1 MSVIFNEKGVSAE
14 ELPGGIRRQRLIDAD
29 RVEGAVCRFDRLTVE
44 AGGGAEFRLG
54 DSEIVW
60 GQMLEGTVTLNGP
73 DRSYELS
80 ASHVVFL
87 PPGFEGSLY
96 SSKGAILITL
106 TVPDAERFDSSIAG
120 NALDVQCV
128 DLEEEP
134 VLQSEHD
141 ARTRIYVATKKL
153 FGTSALVGELVA
165 FPPGTTSSNHHH
177 TGAEHFQYMLRGQ
190 ATVFLD
196 EQPTRIRAGDLV
208 YKYDLERHY
217 CTNDGNDEMAF
228 VEFFIPGQYD
238 TVWVNESTRC
248 AWEPTGKNLRGGEPT
263 RTMAKH
269 TSDGTL
275 YEDV

>member
-29 RVEGAVCRFDRLTVE
+29 RVEGAVCRFGRLTVE
-44 AGGGAEFRLG
+44 AGGGAGFRLS

-60 GQMLEGTVTLNGP
+60 GQMLEGTATLNGA